1 MRISRALEQAFSLA
15 VNEARRRRHEFLSI
29 EHIFYAL
36 LHDVQ
41 VVDILRHCG
50 GDVVALKRDMESY
63 LDQKVERLPEGVEK
77 TLQQTLGFQRVVQRA
92 AAHVQSAGKEEI
104 DVENILVAL
113 FREPES
119 HAAFLLA
126 QQGVTRLDV
135 VSYLSHGISK
145 IPQPTDVRESAADP
159 EETESDEAGPMRPS
173 RKPLQAFTTNLV
185 ELAVAGKIDP
195 LIGRDKE
202 IERTIRVLCRRR
214 KNNPVFVG
222 DAGVGKTALA
232 EGFALKIHQGE
243 VPEKLRGVNVYAL
256 DMGALLAGTRFRGD
270 FEQRLKDVLAALK
283 KEPGAIL
290 FIDEIHTV
298 VGAGATS
305 GGSLDASNILK
316 PALASGEL
324 RCIGA
329 TTYHDYK
336 SFFERDRA
344 LARRFQKIEIS
355 EPTIDE
361 AHQILKGLKSRY
373 EEHHGVTYTDNALR
387 SAAEL
392 AAKHINDR
400 FLPDKAIDV
409 IDEAGASAQVKP
421 AAGAK
426 KTVRTK
432 DVEQVVASIAKIPPR
447 SVSVDDRERLSTLE
461 RDLKLTVFGQDEALH
476 TLVSAIKLSRAGLGH
491 PEKPIGSFLFAGPT
505 GVGKT
510 EVAKQLATA
519 LGVQFLRYDMSEYME
534 KHTVSRLIGAPPGYV
549 GFDQGGLLTDGIR
562 RTPHAVLLLDEIEK
576 AHPDLFNILLQVMDH
591 ATLTDNN
598 GRKADFRNVILIMTT
613 NAGAMEMAAAAIG
626 FGGRSNADKG
636 PKAIER
642 LFTPEFRNRLDATV
656 SFHSLSPE
664 VVERIVDK
672 FVMELD
678 AQLNEKKV
686 FLELTPAAR
695 KYLAAKGYDPTFG
708 ARPMARLIQQEV
720 KRALAEEILFGRLKD
735 GGKATIDCDIAA
747 EALKFE
753 YEPKT

>member
-145 IPQPTDVRESAADP
+145 IPQPTDARETAAEP
-159 EETESDEAGPMRPS
+159 EETEGDEAGPMRPS

-185 ELAVAGKIDP
+185 ELAAAGKIDP
-195 LIGRDKE
+195 LIGREKE

-232 EGFALKIHQGE
+232 EGFALKVHQGE

-316 PALASGEL
+316 PALALGEL

-373 EEHHGVTYTDNALR
+373 EQHHGVTYTDNALR

-421 AAGAK
+421 AAGTK

-432 DVEQVVASIAKIPPR
+432 DVEQVVATIAKIPPR
-447 SVSVDDRERLSTLE
+447 SVSVDDRERLATLE
-461 RDLKLTVFGQDEALH
+461 RDLKLTVFGQDEAIH
-476 TLVSAIKLSRAGLGH
+476 TLVSAIKLSRAGLAH

-519 LGVQFLRYDMSEYME
+519 LGVRFLRYDMSEYME

-598 GRKADFRNVILIMTT
+598 GRKADFRNVILVMTT
-613 NAGAMEMAAAAIG
+613 NAGSMEMAAAAIG

-636 PKAIER
+636 PRAIER

-695 KYLAAKGYDPTFG
+695 RYLADKGYDPTFG

-735 GGKATIDCDIAA
+735 GGKATIDCDETAG
-747 EALKFE
+747 ALKFE